1 LHSFQDKEEKAHKE
15 LNQASLFWLMMKIA
29 PSLWKIERKRK
40 GINVVRV
47 VGEGAPNGERERGS
61 NRS

>member
-1 LHSFQDKEEKAHKE
+1 
-15 LNQASLFWLMMKIA
+15 MMKIA
-29 PSLWKIERKRK
+29 PSLWKIERKRE